1 MPLAYL
7 LVFARNFQVSLS
19 FIDHKHHAAI
29 REGILEQLTHEPL
42 VQTRNRKPLDPAI
55 FGATWELRCGPQN
68 RYRVL
73 YEVIQFERDKT
84 DEEAQ
89 EEPDEVHVLLIG
101 EKIGER
107 LMIAGKEGDD
117 ETDST
122 V

>member
-1 MPLAYL
+1 MSQAYL
-7 LVFARNFQVSLS
+7 LVFARNFQVSLG
-19 FIDHKHHAAI
+19 FIDRKHHAVI
-29 REGILEQLTHEPL
+29 RDSLLEQLTHEPL

-73 YEVIQFERDKT
+73 YEVIQLERDEDK
-84 DEEAQ
+84 EP
-89 EEPDEVHVLLIG
+89 EPDEVHVLLIG

-107 LMIAGKEGDD
+107 LMIAGKEVDD
-117 ETDST
+117 ETDSP